1 MNNCFNKLLNVPQI
15 AWATGIDEGTV
26 RTALASGELASWDA
40 EHMAT
45 TWLGCYCWAQK
56 RWKEKQTPMLHPA
69 HVIMCFMMKEEPTAA
84 SPEWYASISKQIPN
98 FSEQRPVVAGIVE
111 TIN

>member
-1 MNNCFNKLLNVPQI
+1 MNNCLNKLLNVPQI

-40 EHMAT
+40 GHMAT
-45 TWLGCYCWAQK
+45 TWLECYCWAQK

-84 SPEWYASISKQIPN
+84 SAEWYAGISEKIPN
-98 FSEQRPVVAGIVE
+98 MHELRAVADGMLE